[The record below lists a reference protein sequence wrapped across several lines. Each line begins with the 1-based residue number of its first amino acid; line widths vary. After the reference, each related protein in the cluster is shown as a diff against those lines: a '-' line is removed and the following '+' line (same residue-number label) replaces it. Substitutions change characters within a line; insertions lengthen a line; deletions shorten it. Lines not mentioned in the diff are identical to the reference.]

1 MYIDEKFLRDTVSA
15 RRDVGKWLNERPN
28 RGLDV
33 VDVAT
38 LCAGYDYLANIIR
51 DITGQDILNESHP
64 VQSTI
69 QITFMD

>member
-1 MYIDEKFLRDTVSA
+1 MDIDEKFLRETVSA

-51 DITGQDILNESHP
+51 DITGQDILNEP
-64 VQSTI
+64 YLVQSTI